1 LFEEPRKSAARS
13 GYRTSPDLTGRT
25 DERVFGMTRILI
37 ADDHDVVRRGLR
49 AILES
54 RPGWIVVAEASD
66 GKQAIDQALQTKP
79 DVAIID
85 YGLPLLN
92 GSEVTRQIRE
102 RLPKTE
108 VLVFTMHDS
117 DAVLQE
123 VLQAGARG
131 FLLKSDADDYLVAA
145 VHAISLHKP
154 FFTGLVSQ
162 KMLDTFLA
170 KSGDAPVLT
179 ARERSVVKLI
189 AEGRT
194 NKEMADVLSLSAKTI
209 ESHRATALRK
219 LNLATTADLIR
230 YAVRNNLVDH

>member
-1 LFEEPRKSAARS
+1 
-13 GYRTSPDLTGRT
+13 
-25 DERVFGMTRILI
+25 MTRILI

-54 RPGWIVVAEASD
+54 RPGWTVVAEASD

-102 RLPKTE
+102 RLHKTE

>member
-1 LFEEPRKSAARS
+1 
-13 GYRTSPDLTGRT
+13 
-25 DERVFGMTRILI
+25 MTRILI

-54 RPGWIVVAEASD
+54 RLGWSVVAEASD
-66 GKQAIDQALQTKP
+66 GKQAVDQALQTKP

-145 VHAISLHKP
+145 VHAISLRKP

-209 ESHRATALRK
+209 RFPIVQPRCGSSTSQQRQTLYAMRFE
-219 LNLATTADLIR
+219 TTSLTTDRFGPSPTPA
-230 YAVRNNLVDH
+230 

>member
-1 LFEEPRKSAARS
+1 MIRAPAVGRI
-13 GYRTSPDLTGRT
+13 LTLPGRT

-54 RPGWIVVAEASD
+54 RPGWTVVAEASD
-66 GKQAIDQALQTKP
+66 GRQAIDQALQTRP

-145 VHAISLHKP
+145 VHAISLRKP
-154 FFTGLVSQ
+154 FFTGQVSQ
-162 KMLDTFLA
+162 KMLDMFLA

-194 NKEMADVLSLSAKTI
+194 NREMADVLSLSAKTI
-209 ESHRATALRK
+209 ESHRAAALRK

>member
-1 LFEEPRKSAARS
+1 
-13 GYRTSPDLTGRT
+13 
-25 DERVFGMTRILI
+25 MTRILI

-54 RPGWIVVAEASD
+54 RPGWTVVAEASD
-66 GKQAIDQALQTKP
+66 GRQAIDQALQTKP

-145 VHAISLHKP
+145 VHAISLRKP
-154 FFTGLVSQ
+154 FFTGQVSQ
-162 KMLDTFLA
+162 KMLDMFLA

-194 NKEMADVLSLSAKTI
+194 NREMADVLSLSAKTI
-209 ESHRATALRK
+209 EFPSRSRTAE
-219 LNLATTADLIR
+219 AQP
-230 YAVRNNLVDH
+230 RNNGGPDTLCGPKQPRRPLIDIGPSPHRPEPGKRHFG